1 MIKNY
6 WKKGAKQ
13 KTRVIVL
20 ALILLI
26 TLIVLRDD
34 YQPALLF
41 FRKYIFI
48 ILLCAM
54 VLFLGLRKFRSSVT
68 GSKKIGTLI
77 VMIVFFGILYLVGW
91 HFKMYDYMK
100 TYNVFKNLNK
110 IQINELPLTQNER
123 IQPLRNIYSM
133 ANESV
138 GETKDVSLPHLV
150 RVDGLN
156 KWTMAI
162 QPTEKYVWQGMSD
175 NTEEVFAVS
184 STTPFP
190 RFSSENRIAVTF
202 SIGESLKFSRNTYN
216 AVVQRFNPWMLFNFE
231 PSDTFYMKNDA
242 GEWVEVVSLIKWKG
256 FLFPYPTF
264 GGVMVV
270 ESGEHDF
277 NDYIERILIGK
288 GTYISPEEMK
298 NYPYLTKQNTLAEK
312 VSRLQAE
319 SLKFLGGFSDPLPWN
334 METAVKIPD
343 LPNDQNQQPF
353 VTDFDFSDTKIS
365 AYSGL
370 YHWFG
375 LEPVGDER
383 TSLTYSVFVPADG
396 TDALYYYDHAAKK
409 QGYAGVSAMPLKVI
423 ESRKEY
429 DWSVNKP
436 VEFRPYIKDV
446 AGRKR
451 MFFLGTVSA
460 VRDESSQFDGS
471 ATPDLALIDSEYR
484 DVVWIDAK
492 HPSQWEKTVYDQLNE
507 AWRASEGIG
516 YYFVDETKTVETAQ
530 KILDSIKAIPVVD
543 KEALQ
548 IEKLQRQIDSI
559 KALKETVKKE
569 AVKEV
574 IVKEKEIKEDILN
587 EEEE

>member
-6 WKKGAKQ
+6 WNKGKRQ
-13 KTRVIVL
+13 KITTIVV

-26 TLIVLRDD
+26 TLFVLRDD

-41 FRKYIFI
+41 VRKFIFI
-48 ILLCAM
+48 ILLSAI
-54 VLFLGLRKFRSSVT
+54 VLFFGLRKFRSSAST
-68 GSKKIGTLI
+68 GRRLGILGLL
-77 VMIVFFGILYLVGW
+77 VVFFGILYVLGW

-100 TYNVFKNLNK
+100 TYNVFNSLNRVE
-110 IQINELPLTQNER
+110 INELPLTQNER
-123 IQPLRNIYSM
+123 IQPLRNVFSM

-150 RVDGLN
+150 RVGEEN

-162 QPTEKYVWQGMSD
+162 QPTEKYVWQGMTD

-190 RFSSENRIAVTF
+190 RFSNENRIPVTF

-216 AVVQRFNPWMLFNFE
+216 AVVQRFNLFQLFTME
-231 PSDTFYMKNDA
+231 PSDTYYMKNDT
-242 GEWVEVVSLIKWKG
+242 GQWVEVVSLIKWKG

-264 GGVMVV
+264 GGVMVI
-270 ESGEHDF
+270 ENGEHDF
-277 NDYIERILIGK
+277 NDYLERILIGK
-288 GTYISPEEMK
+288 GTYVKPEEMK
-298 NYPYLTKQNTLAEK
+298 NHPYLTRQNTLAEK

-343 LPNDQNQQPF
+343 LPDDQNQQPF
-353 VTDFDFSDTKIS
+353 VTDFDFSDTDS
-365 AYSGL
+365 DAYSGL

-383 TSLTYSVFVPADG
+383 TSLTFSVFIPADG
-396 TDALYYYDHAAKK
+396 SDKVYYYDHASKK

-423 ESRKEY
+423 ESRKEF

-436 VEFRPYIKDV
+436 VEFRPYIKDI

-451 MFFLGTVSA
+451 MFFLGTISA
-460 VRDESSQFDGS
+460 IREGSDNFDGS

-484 DVVWIDAK
+484 DVVWIDVK
-492 HPSQWEKTVYDQLNE
+492 HPSQWDKTVYDQLNE

-516 YYFVDETKTVETAQ
+516 YYFVEGRKEIDLSEAVKDALKTIPSDTLKQVEGTKKAEEIERLQ
-530 KILDSIKAIPVVD
+530 K
-543 KEALQ
+543 
-548 IEKLQRQIDSI
+548 QIDSL
-559 KALKETVKKE
+559 KA
-569 AVKEV
+569 
-574 IVKEKEIKEDILN
+574 IN
-587 EEEE
+587 